1 MHVRHT
7 CYVGARRPPAIR
19 LGFGQCQRREGE
31 PARRYA
37 DHSSRPLWPLRGP
50 GDVRHLQCICQCSAP
65 RDSIPRVGRDGASR
79 ETRAP
84 DAALSLK
91 SGSCMRTCVH
101 DPDYSRFAL
110 CPHRCAAHA
119 QNVHHVGRCSG
130 IGIGLR
136 QRSILRAPPP
146 AGRRRRRAGG
156 VTRSANR
163 RSLVS
168 SEYSELYS
176 SAVRTLELRQH
187 RRLPYAY
194 NAPGLFHG
202 HRPVRA

>member
-91 SGSCMRTCVH
+91 SGSCMGTCVH

-110 CPHRCAAHA
+110 CPHRCALHM
-119 QNVHHVGRCSG
+119 HKMFIFHVGRCWL
-130 IGIGLR
+130 LR
-136 QRSILRAPPP
+136 VRIPRLRIARRAPPP
-146 AGRRRRRAGG
+146 ARGRRHAIRESRRW
-156 VTRSANR
+156 
-163 RSLVS
+163 
-168 SEYSELYS
+168 
-176 SAVRTLELRQH
+176 
-187 RRLPYAY
+187 
-194 NAPGLFHG
+194 
-202 HRPVRA
+202 